1 MQSDHLLRAAK
12 DSLPMPRKYKQIH
25 FVLGKIGLYHFHSA
39 GKHDRGPLFFT
50 LFFNLDPSEVVQ
62 QIQFKFNIF

>member
-12 DSLPMPRKYKQIH
+12 DSLPMPRKYNQIH
-25 FVLGKIGLYHFHSA
+25 FVLGKIGLHHFHSA

-50 LFFNLDPSEVVQ
+50 LFSLRLIRSRSAGS
-62 QIQFKFNIF
+62 I